1 MLEPIK
7 KSRLYENIVDRL
19 KEMISN
25 GHFNVGDK
33 IPPERVLAEKLNVS
47 RTSVREALR
56 SLEMM
61 GYLETRVGDG
71 CYIKEVDLGPLTK
84 SMAEMLTRE
93 REIVLDLLEA
103 REIFE
108 VESAR
113 LATQRGTE
121 EEFAEMSL
129 ALEHMRTEI
138 ELGDKGLKGDNDFHN
153 LILRATHN
161 VALEKIGVMLGD
173 LLSKSRELTLTNNL
187 KSLNRLEEHQEILKA
202 MKLRD
207 DKMAVKLMKKH
218 IRSSRKILNLQGQ
231 TKSKKKDFDL

>member
-19 KEMISN
+19 KEMIAN
-25 GHFNVGDK
+25 GVLNVGDK
-33 IPPERVLAEKLNVS
+33 IPPERILAEQLNVS

-71 CYIKEVDLGPLTK
+71 CYIKEVDLAPLTK

-93 REIVLDLLEA
+93 SEIVLDLLEA

-113 LATQRGTE
+113 LATTRGTD
-121 EEFAEMSL
+121 EEFAEMSK
-129 ALEHMRTEI
+129 ALEYMKTEI
-138 ELGDKGLKGDNDFHN
+138 ESGDKGLKGDDDFHN
-153 LILRATHN
+153 LILKATHN

-173 LLSKSRELTLTNNL
+173 LLSKSREITLTDYT
-187 KSLNRLEEHQEILKA
+187 KSIDSLEEHKEILKA

-218 IRSSRKILNLQGQ
+218 IRSTRKTLNLQGQ
-231 TKSKKKDFDL
+231 NKSKK